1 MNATSRL
8 HAILGPT
15 NTGKT
20 HFAVERMLGHEN
32 GVIGLP
38 LRLLAREIYDRLRAR
53 LGSGAVALLTG
64 EEKILP
70 ERARYFVC
78 TTESMPKGR
87 RFAFLAVDEIQLAA
101 DPERGHVFTER
112 LLHARGTAETLFLG
126 ADTARPFLRRLLPDI
141 EIDGRARF
149 SALSHAGHKKIS
161 RLPKRSAVVAFSAND
176 VYAIAELIRRQ
187 RGGAAVVMGAL
198 SPRTRNAQ
206 VALFQSGEV
215 DYLVATDA
223 IGMGLNMDVDH
234 VALAGLHKF
243 DGARMRAIT
252 TAEIGQ
258 IAGRAGR
265 HMNDGSF
272 GTTAKAR
279 PLDEDV
285 ALAVENHSFQP
296 IGAVCW
302 RNRDLRFSSVGAL
315 IASLEA
321 PPPEAGLIRPRDA
334 MDLLSLK
341 ALAAQ
346 EDLRGRLGT
355 PADVRLLWE
364 VCQIPDFRKT
374 MREQHVQLLHQI
386 FIRLQD
392 HGGWLTDDWI
402 GPQIARLERFD
413 GDIDTLAVRLAHIRT
428 WTFISHREGWLHDA
442 RHWQERAREA
452 EDRLSDALHE
462 RLTQRFIDR
471 KGSVLIRRLKDRQAP
486 APAVMR
492 SGEVLIGGE
501 SVGRLKGLTFAAT
514 TDRTENKAVRAAID
528 KIMTNALDAAG
539 QDLANAT
546 DEQISLDAD
555 AAALIY
561 NGETIADLVPGPT
574 VLTPGVHLRADGRLP
589 HETAGKIAERLNA
602 WLKAHLEEKLKPLY
616 RLPELS
622 FTAPARGIAFQLSEA
637 LGVLARRQVAD
648 LARDLDAKDFGRFKY
663 NGVTLGRIDIFLPV
677 LLKPEATALRC
688 MLWRVFNGKGA
699 EYRVEIPNGRVSV
712 PAPEKKLFTA
722 YLVAGYRVRGPLAI
736 RVDMLDRLVW
746 SVGKAAR
753 DGAFDP
759 LPEWMNLVGCKRD
772 EFTEIMRALGY
783 REIRVTVPAAE
794 AVKAGHPL
802 PQPDEGAEA
811 TEAEERSAPEEAEA
825 AAAESPAE
833 TEDKAADAAPVG
845 AEAGENGQAAAA
857 TTTTTAAEGMTIDPD
872 MMVEVVRFER
882 IPASERRREHKSRT
896 AKQGKGPRQ
905 QRRGGDGGKPRQPA
919 GKGRKPATVDPDSPF
934 AALQKLLK

>member
-1 MNATSRL
+1 MNTTSRL
-8 HAILGPT
+8 HAVLGPT

-20 HFAVERMLGHEN
+20 HFAVERMLGHES

-38 LRLLAREIYDRLRAR
+38 LRLLAREIYDRVCAR

-78 TTESMPKGR
+78 TTESMPQGR
-87 RFAFLAVDEIQLAA
+87 RFAFLAVDEVQLAA

-112 LLHARGTAETLFLG
+112 LLHARGSAETLFLG
-126 ADTARPFLRRLLPDI
+126 ADTARPFLRRLLPGI
-141 EIDGRARF
+141 EIDGRPRF
-149 SALSHAGHKKIS
+149 SALTHAGHRKIS

-187 RGGAAVVMGAL
+187 CGGAAVVMGAL

-285 ALAVENHSFQP
+285 AGAVENHDFQA
-296 IGAVCW
+296 ISTICW
-302 RNRDLRFSSVGAL
+302 RNRDLRFSSAAAL

-341 ALAAQ
+341 TLSVQ
-346 EDLRGRLGT
+346 EDIRERLGG
-355 PADVRLLWE
+355 PDDVRLLWE

-374 MREQHVQLLHQI
+374 MREEHMQLLRQV
-386 FIRLQD
+386 FIHLQD
-392 HGGWLTDDWI
+392 HGSRLADDWI
-402 GPQIARLERFD
+402 GPRIARLERFD

-428 WTFISHREGWLHDA
+428 WTFISHRENWLADA
-442 RHWQERAREA
+442 RHWQERARDV

-486 APAVMR
+486 LPAVMR
-492 SGEVLIGGE
+492 SGEVTFGGE
-501 SVGRLKGLTFAAT
+501 TVGRLAGLTFAAT
-514 TDRTENKAVRAAID
+514 TDKTENKAVRAAIN

-539 QDLANAT
+539 QDLASAT

-555 AAALIY
+555 AAVLVH
-561 NGETIADLVPGPT
+561 NGENIAELVPGPT
-574 VLTPGVHLRADGRLP
+574 VLSPGIRLLADGRLP
-589 HETAGKIAERLNA
+589 HDTAARISERLTA
-602 WLKAHLEEKLKPLY
+602 WLKAHLEERLKPLY

-637 LGVLARRQVAD
+637 LGVLPRKQVAD

-663 NGVTLGRIDIFLPV
+663 NGVTLGRIDIFLPG

-688 MLWRVFNGKGA
+688 MLWRIFSGKGPD
-699 EYRVEIPNGRVSV
+699 YRVEIPNGRVSV
-712 PAPEKKLFTA
+712 PAPEKKMFPA

-746 SVGKAAR
+746 SVSKAAR

-802 PQPDEGAEA
+802 PQRDGADAESTA
-811 TEAEERSAPEEAEA
+811 PESGQEQQAAETAADGAIVVQAEEEQAASEAQQ
-825 AAAESPAE
+825 
-833 TEDKAADAAPVG
+833 DAAG
-845 AEAGENGQAAAA
+845 AGKEEESAAFP
-857 TTTTTAAEGMTIDPD
+857 PD
-872 MMVEVVRFER
+872 MMVEIARFER
-882 IPASERRREHKSRT
+882 IPASERRREQKSRRP
-896 AKQGKGPRQ
+896 KKGKGPRPPRRDGDEGK
-905 QRRGGDGGKPRQPA
+905 QRQNTARGRRHA
-919 GKGRKPATVDPDSPF
+919 AIDPDSPF